1 MFKKNVLVVSTP
13 EKNHKA
19 VKFVNFF
26 QKFDPDSE
34 TMGAQLHWPGA
45 VAAACRGRAGLGLE
59 RTFKD
64 PEKIYA

>member
-1 MFKKNVLVVSTP
+1 MSVWLAFAPPPN
-13 EKNHKA
+13 NKA

-45 VAAACRGRAGLGLE
+45 DSAVRLGRAGLGLE

-64 PEKIYA
+64 PEKVYA